1 MQNKILDL
9 GFSWLNIFN
18 GRVTIYLLNN
28 CLNNPFFFFF
38 FHFSVVNKFKSYITL
53 YKNLNNL
60 IKYDLNFKD

>member
-1 MQNKILDL
+1 MQKKIWDL

-18 GRVTIYLLNN
+18 GRVTRYFLNN
-28 CLNNPFFFFF
+28 CLNNPFF

-60 IKYDLNFKD
+60 NKYDLNFKD